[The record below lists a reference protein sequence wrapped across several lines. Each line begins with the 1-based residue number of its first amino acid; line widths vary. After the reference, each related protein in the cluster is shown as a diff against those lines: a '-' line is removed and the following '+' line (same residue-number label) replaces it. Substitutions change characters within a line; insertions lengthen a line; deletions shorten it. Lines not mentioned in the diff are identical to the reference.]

1 MIDSSGDAAL
11 IERLRARDPDALA
24 AAYDRY
30 SPVVYSLFLRITRD
44 QSVAEDLVQELF
56 IRVWSHAASFD
67 SRKGALGVWILSIA
81 RNMAI
86 DHIRSAHAR
95 FSTKL
100 RPIEHAERTQSKPGR
115 DAETL
120 IDQSRAVHDAFA
132 SLNLNQKRVLE
143 LAYFQGFSQ
152 TEIANQ
158 LQEPLG
164 TVKSWMRSA
173 LISLRSAIKGGA
185 HGAR

>member
-1 MIDSSGDAAL
+1 MSDSASDAAL
-11 IERLRARDPDALA
+11 IERLKERDPDALA

-30 SPVVYSLFLRITRD
+30 SPIVYSLFLRITRD

-56 IRVWSHAASFD
+56 IRVWSHATSFD

-100 RPIEHAERTQSKPGR
+100 RPIEQADRTQATSSSP
-115 DAETL
+115 DAESL
-120 IDQSRAVHDAFA
+120 IDQSRAVNAAFA

-152 TEIANQ
+152 SEIANQ

-185 HGAR
+185 R

>member
-1 MIDSSGDAAL
+1 MIESSGDAAL
-11 IERLRARDPDALA
+11 IERLRGRDPDALA

-30 SPVVYSLFLRITRD
+30 SSIVYSLFLRITRD

-56 IRVWSHAASFD
+56 IRVWSHATSFD
-67 SRKGALGVWILSIA
+67 ARKGALGVWILSIA

-95 FSTKL
+95 FANRL
-100 RPIEHAERTQSKPGR
+100 RPIEHAERSASGNGGH
-115 DAETL
+115 DAESL
-120 IDQSRAVHDAFA
+120 IDQSRAVNAAFA
-132 SLNLNQKRVLE
+132 SLNFNQKRVLE

-152 TEIANQ
+152 SEIANQ
-158 LQEPLG
+158 LHEPLG

-185 HGAR
+185 R

>member
-1 MIDSSGDAAL
+1 MTDSSGEAAL
-11 IERLRARDPDALA
+11 IERLRQRDPDALA
-24 AAYDRY
+24 SAYDRY
-30 SPVVYSLFLRITRD
+30 SPIVYSLFLRITRD

-56 IRVWSHAASFD
+56 IRVWSHAGSFD
-67 SRKGALGVWILSIA
+67 ERKGALGVWILSIA

-86 DHIRSAHAR
+86 DYIRSAHAR

-100 RPIEHAERTQSKPGR
+100 RPIEHADRRGSSKTGG
-115 DAETL
+115 DAEGL
-120 IDQSRAVHDAFA
+120 IDQSRAVNAAFA
-132 SLNLNQKRVLE
+132 SLNLNQQRVVE

-152 TEIANQ
+152 SEIATH

-185 HGAR
+185 R

>member
-1 MIDSSGDAAL
+1 MIESFGDGAL
-11 IERLRARDPDALA
+11 IERLRSRDPDALA

-30 SPVVYSLFLRITRD
+30 SPIVYSLFLRITRD
-44 QSVAEDLVQELF
+44 QSAAEDLVQELF

-86 DHIRSAHAR
+86 DYIRSAHAR
-95 FSTKL
+95 FSNRL
-100 RPIEHAERTQSKPGR
+100 RPIEHADRSPSDKGGQ
-115 DAETL
+115 DAESL
-120 IDQSRAVHDAFA
+120 IDQSRVVSAAFA
-132 SLNLNQKRVLE
+132 SLNFNQKRVLE

-152 TEIANQ
+152 SEIANQ
-158 LQEPLG
+158 LHEPLG

-173 LISLRSAIKGGA
+173 LISLRSAIKGDA
-185 HGAR
+185 K

>member
-1 MIDSSGDAAL
+1 MIESSGDTAL
-11 IERLRARDPDALA
+11 IERLRSRDPEALA

-30 SPVVYSLFLRITRD
+30 SSIVYSLFLRITRD
-44 QSVAEDLVQELF
+44 QSAAEDLVQELF
-56 IRVWSHAASFD
+56 IRVWSHAGSFD
-67 SRKGALGVWILSIA
+67 ARKGALGVWILSIA

-86 DHIRSAHAR
+86 DYIRSAHAR
-95 FSTKL
+95 FANRL
-100 RPIEHAERTQSKPGR
+100 RPIEHAERTQSERNGQ
-115 DAETL
+115 DAESL
-120 IDQSRAVHDAFA
+120 IDQSRAVNAAFA
-132 SLNLNQKRVLE
+132 SLNTNQKRVLE

-152 TEIANQ
+152 SEIASQ

-185 HGAR
+185 R